1 MSKTSSFFDLIIEG
15 DRPAAGIGR
24 WLYERIRS
32 AVVEGRLPA
41 GMQIPSSRHLAN
53 EQGIA
58 RGTVVS
64 VFERLVT
71 EGYLKSRVGAG
82 TIVSAIRMTAE
93 NNLRRRRVTAPSAAA
108 STKASLAKRAASLT
122 SKAFTHGSTNLATRL
137 FSPQGI
143 ALDQF
148 PISVWS
154 RVAGRSLR
162 AVSASQLSDGHV
174 SGYRPLL
181 EAIAGYLGV
190 ARGLNVS
197 ADQILI
203 VSSVQ
208 QGLDLA
214 ARLLFDQGD
223 SVWVEDPGYPP
234 ARSLLA
240 AAGARVAPIPV
251 DAEGLDVA
259 AGKRI
264 AGLARLAYVTPAHQ
278 FPLGMRMSPARRI
291 ALLDWA
297 RQSGAWI
304 FEDDY
309 DGEFRYGSK
318 PLPALHSFDRNG
330 LVIYAA
336 SFSKTLFPALRI
348 AYLVLPESLVESFT
362 AAKALTARYA
372 SIGDQLTLTEF
383 IAQGH
388 YARHVRRLLGVYAER
403 REALIR
409 TITASQQDLLTL
421 EGEPAGLSMVAW
433 LKHGVTEKQA
443 VSIARDTDV
452 LVAGLNL
459 FAARRR
465 LPAGIVL
472 GYGSQPPHQVAR
484 TMRRY
489 LDALAASVAER

>member
-15 DRPAAGIGR
+15 DRPVAGIGR

-41 GMQIPSSRHLAN
+41 GMQVPSSRHLAS

-58 RGTVVS
+58 RGTAVR
-64 VFERLVT
+64 VFERLVA
-71 EGYLKSRVGAG
+71 EGYLKSKVGSG
-82 TIVSAIRMTAE
+82 TIVSAIRMTAA
-93 NNLRRRRVTAPSAAA
+93 NDLRRRRVNAPSAAA
-108 STKASLAKRAASLT
+108 IAKASLAKRAASLT
-122 SKAFTHGSTNLATRL
+122 SKAFTHGNANLATRL

-162 AVSASQLSDGHV
+162 AVSVSQLGDGHV
-174 SGYRPLL
+174 SGYRPLRD
-181 EAIAGYLGV
+181 AIAGYLGV

-234 ARSLLA
+234 ARILLA

-251 DAEGLDVA
+251 DAEGLDVE
-259 AGKRI
+259 AGKRV
-264 AGLARLAYVTPAHQ
+264 AGVARLVYVTPAHQ
-278 FPLGMRMSPARRI
+278 FPLGTRMSPARRL

-318 PLPALHSFDRNG
+318 PLPALQSFDRHG
-330 LVIYAA
+330 RVIYAA

-388 YARHVRRLLGVYAER
+388 YARHVRRLVGVYAER
-403 REALIR
+403 RETLMRA
-409 TITASQQDLLTL
+409 ITASEHNLLTL
-421 EGEPAGLSMVAW
+421 AGEPAGLGMVAW
-433 LKHGVTEKQA
+433 LKRGITEKRA
-443 VSIARDTDV
+443 VSIARESGIV
-452 LVAGLNL
+452 VPGLNL
-459 FAARRR
+459 FAVERR
-465 LPAGIVL
+465 LPAGLVL
-472 GYGSQPPHQVAR
+472 GFGSQPPRQVAR

-489 LDALAASVAER
+489 LDALAASVAGP

>member
-15 DRPAAGIGR
+15 DRPVAGIGR

-32 AVVEGRLPA
+32 AVVAGRLPA
-41 GMQIPSSRHLAN
+41 GMQVPSSRHLAS
-53 EQGIA
+53 EQAIA

-64 VFERLVT
+64 VFERLVM
-71 EGYLKSRVGAG
+71 EGYLKSKVGSG
-82 TIVSAIRMTAE
+82 TIVCPIRMTTE
-93 NNLRRRRVTAPSAAA
+93 NDLRQRGVNAQRTAA
-108 STKASLAKRAASLT
+108 STKVSLAKRAASLT
-122 SKAFTHGSTNLATRL
+122 SQVFRHGNTNLATRL

-148 PISVWS
+148 PISAWS

-162 AVSASQLSDGHV
+162 AVSISQLSDGHV
-174 SGYRPLL
+174 SGYRHLR
-181 EAIAGYLGV
+181 EAIAGSLGV

-208 QGLDLA
+208 QGLDIA

-234 ARSLLA
+234 ARILLA

-264 AGLARLAYVTPAHQ
+264 AGQARLVHVTPAHQ

-318 PLPALHSFDRNG
+318 PLPALQSFDRNG
-330 LVIYAA
+330 RVIYAA

-348 AYLVLPESLVESFT
+348 AYLVLPESLVESFR

-383 IAQGH
+383 ISQGH

-409 TITASQQDLLTL
+409 AIAASQQNLLTL
-421 EGEPAGLSMVAW
+421 EGEPAGLSVVAW
-433 LKHGVTEKQA
+433 LRRGVTEKQA

-452 LVAGLNL
+452 VAPGLNL
-459 FAARRR
+459 FASGRR
-465 LPAGIVL
+465 LPAGLVL
-472 GYGSQPPHQVAR
+472 GFGSQPPHQVAR
-484 TMRRY
+484 TTRRY
-489 LDALAASVAER
+489 LDALAASVAGR